1 MGFALNLLYDKNNIC
16 YFVILQ
22 VLFSTSFPWSQSM
35 PETNGNTRARRQ
47 QQRAV
52 ETRNALLD
60 TAIQA
65 FSIAGYDGI
74 SVRQLEEQAG
84 VKRGLVAYHYRDK
97 EQLWRAAVDR
107 LFEALAEDLLPRV
120 ESLADVAPLEA
131 ARGFVR
137 SFVRYSAAHPEL
149 NRLMMQES
157 VSASW
162 RVDYIVDRHI
172 APQMKTLA
180 AMMPEAA
187 QYVWGDSDP
196 HRYYLL
202 VGAAAFVFTAEE
214 ECRRLFGQS
223 PREQDFVEAHAELV
237 VSILLPDD

>member
-1 MGFALNLLYDKNNIC
+1 
-16 YFVILQ
+16 
-22 VLFSTSFPWSQSM
+22 M

-60 TAIQA
+60 TAIEA
-65 FSIAGYDGI
+65 FSISGYDGI

-84 VKRGLVAYHYRDK
+84 VKRGLVAYHYSDK

-107 LFEALAEDLLPRV
+107 LFQALAADLLPRV

-137 SFVRYSAAHPEL
+137 NFVRYSAAHPEL

-172 APQMKTLA
+172 APLMKTLSE
-180 AMMPEAA
+180 MMPEAA
-187 QYVWGDSDP
+187 AHVWGDGDP

-202 VGAAAFVFTAEE
+202 IGSAAFVFTAEE

-237 VSILLPDD
+237 VSMLLPNGAS